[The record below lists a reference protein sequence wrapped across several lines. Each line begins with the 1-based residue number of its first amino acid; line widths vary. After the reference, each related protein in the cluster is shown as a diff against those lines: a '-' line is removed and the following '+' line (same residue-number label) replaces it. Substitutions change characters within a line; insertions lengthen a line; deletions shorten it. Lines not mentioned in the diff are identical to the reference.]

1 MKTIVVM
8 PGGFHPFHAGHYAL
22 YKSAV
27 EAFPGADVYVAATN
41 DQKARPF
48 PFAIKEK
55 LAKIAGVAPGH
66 FVQVSSPFKAA
77 EITSHYNPDQDVLIF
92 VRSEKDRNEQPKPGG
107 MKKDGTASY
116 FQPYTGKGM
125 QPFSKHAYF
134 AYLPTV
140 EFGPGITSATEI
152 RTAWPTLNPTRK
164 TAMVMSLYPA
174 TKQNPQLAAN
184 VVKMMDMGM
193 SGGLNEG
200 FTWTDYNGIG
210 MNERLMIAE
219 TYFTT
224 NRNLFESN
232 DPKNND
238 YFLSLISMS
247 SPLVINKRYIV
258 SVLALISDKV
268 MQLQYPDVVT
278 LLGKSDNK
286 YSVLL
291 SNGATTEFPNKHL
304 SEKMSAATFFFDNVN
319 AYEKFRSVLSLK
331 YDFSLASP
339 DEING
344 NENQSIDEDTS
355 SSSLPDV
362 LYHGGE
368 NLISKFRI
376 PPYGVFFSPHKD
388 WAENYGDAL
397 TTAKVNATKVYV
409 ADSDNW
415 NDPNSFDAK
424 VLDSLFDRDYKTLAV
439 CVKVLMR
446 RGYQALQ
453 TQTDS
458 EMVVAFPGTEI
469 QVIPPDEGVELK
481 FNSNSLNESQIYSYF
496 KKKYSLYESEKFPQR
511 MVSSIKKINET
522 DNHNEIKQFI
532 HRVETF
538 DYPGRIKVGDSLA
551 VLDFEINF
559 AWKEIEGR
567 GFTQTKRITKIS
579 ADSAGI
585 NYIEFEDGDRYPR
598 LAKATF
604 GDKQRPMEFA
614 AYFKKSNDAEHAI
627 TVLGLIVPDTWEY
640 NTSEIQ
646 RGNTSEVDEQFTTN
660 LTTEGN
666 LTEVFDSDSY
676 PLEWEE
682 VNDDEISAYFTTDNG
697 RAGEVLFTIWD
708 YPNHKDVVYLEFAI
722 KGKQNV
728 TGGGDALK
736 IFSTSINATK
746 EFISKN
752 PTNYILFDA
761 EEENRK
767 RLYVRMAKSLET
779 GFELITPEQFVENYS
794 EGQSVLES
802 FGDVFII
809 LQRRGLNQIDEQ
821 FTTNLTTEDYLNE
834 FYDTTGK
841 YSGGGEGDDARRQ
854 RNARKLIAYS
864 EKQGL
869 RPGTVKVGYSSE
881 TGVYQITGLAQRHD
895 TEYDWRFKIDPT
907 SRKFV
912 AVDAT
917 QTDADYA
924 PDTFAPVVF
933 DDELK
938 EFTTNLTTE
947 GDLNE
952 LHSDTLH
959 SYAGKACDSNTKSI
973 RQADW
978 KRTTPDE
985 REKIHQKVLRRCD
998 GIGRALDKDHAK
1010 QENELLK
1017 NIPPHLRK
1025 KLRLPEPYV
1034 DEGSDI
1040 QLSKPIKPFNQVKQ
1054 YPLTALL

>member
-27 EAFPGADVYVAATN
+27 DAFPGADVYVAATN

-55 LAKIAGVAPGH
+55 LAKIAGVAPGR
-66 FVQVSSPFKAA
+66 FVQVTSPFKAA

-107 MKKDGTASY
+107 IKKDGTAAY

-140 EFGPGITSATEI
+140 EFGPGITSATQI
-152 RTAWPTLNPTRK
+152 RNAWPTLNPTRK

-184 VVKMMDMGM
+184 VVKMMDLGM
-193 SGGLNEG
+193 
-200 FTWTDYNGIG
+200 
-210 MNERLMIAE
+210 
-219 TYFTT
+219 
-224 NRNLFESN
+224 
-232 DPKNND
+232 
-238 YFLSLISMS
+238 
-247 SPLVINKRYIV
+247 
-258 SVLALISDKV
+258 
-268 MQLQYPDVVT
+268 
-278 LLGKSDNK
+278 
-286 YSVLL
+286 
-291 SNGATTEFPNKHL
+291 GATSGLT
-304 SEKMSAATFFFDNVN
+304 
-319 AYEKFRSVLSLK
+319 
-331 YDFSLASP
+331 
-339 DEING
+339 
-344 NENQSIDEDTS
+344 EDTS

-424 VLDSLFDRDYKTLAV
+424 VLDALFDRDYKTLAI
-439 CVKVLMR
+439 CIKVLMR

-458 EMVVAFPGTEI
+458 EMVVVFPGTDIHVI
-469 QVIPPDEGVELK
+469 QPDEGVELK

-567 GFTQTKRITKIS
+567 GFTQAKRITKIS

-682 VNDDEISAYFTTDNG
+682 VDDDQRAAYFTTDNG

-722 KGKQNV
+722 KGKRNV

-767 RLYVRMAKSLET
+767 RLYIRMAKSLET
-779 GFELITPEQFVENYS
+779 GFELITPAQFVENYP

-809 LQRRGLNQIDEQ
+809 LQRRGNQPVEES
-821 FTTNLTTEDYLNE
+821 ED
-834 FYDTTGK
+834 
-841 YSGGGEGDDARRQ
+841 
-854 RNARKLIAYS
+854 
-864 EKQGL
+864 
-869 RPGTVKVGYSSE
+869 P
-881 TGVYQITGLAQRHD
+881 
-895 TEYDWRFKIDPT
+895 
-907 SRKFV
+907 
-912 AVDAT
+912 
-917 QTDADYA
+917 
-924 PDTFAPVVF
+924 
-933 DDELK
+933 
-938 EFTTNLTTE
+938 
-947 GDLNE
+947 
-952 LHSDTLH
+952 
-959 SYAGKACDSNTKSI
+959 
-973 RQADW
+973 
-978 KRTTPDE
+978 
-985 REKIHQKVLRRCD
+985 
-998 GIGRALDKDHAK
+998 
-1010 QENELLK
+1010 
-1017 NIPPHLRK
+1017 
-1025 KLRLPEPYV
+1025 
-1034 DEGSDI
+1034 

>member
-107 MKKDGTASY
+107 MKKDGTPSY

-184 VVKMMDMGM
+184 VVKLLDMGM

-286 YSVLL
+286 YTVLL

-368 NLISKFRI
+368 NLISKFKI

-397 TTAKVNATKVYV
+397 TTAKVLATKVYV

-424 VLDSLFDRDYKTLAV
+424 VLDALFDRDYKTLAV
-439 CVKVLMR
+439 CIKVLMR

-767 RLYVRMAKSLET
+767 RLYIRMAKSLET
-779 GFELITPEQFVENYS
+779 GFELITPAQFAENYP
-794 EGQSVLES
+794 EGQSVQES

-809 LQRRGLNQIDEQ
+809 LQRRGNQPVEES
-821 FTTNLTTEDYLNE
+821 ED
-834 FYDTTGK
+834 
-841 YSGGGEGDDARRQ
+841 
-854 RNARKLIAYS
+854 
-864 EKQGL
+864 
-869 RPGTVKVGYSSE
+869 P
-881 TGVYQITGLAQRHD
+881 
-895 TEYDWRFKIDPT
+895 
-907 SRKFV
+907 
-912 AVDAT
+912 
-917 QTDADYA
+917 
-924 PDTFAPVVF
+924 
-933 DDELK
+933 
-938 EFTTNLTTE
+938 
-947 GDLNE
+947 
-952 LHSDTLH
+952 
-959 SYAGKACDSNTKSI
+959 
-973 RQADW
+973 
-978 KRTTPDE
+978 
-985 REKIHQKVLRRCD
+985 
-998 GIGRALDKDHAK
+998 
-1010 QENELLK
+1010 
-1017 NIPPHLRK
+1017 
-1025 KLRLPEPYV
+1025 
-1034 DEGSDI
+1034 

>member
-184 VVKMMDMGM
+184 VVKLLDMGM

-286 YSVLL
+286 YTVLL

-397 TTAKVNATKVYV
+397 TTAKVNTTKVYV

-424 VLDSLFDRDYKTLAV
+424 VLDALFDRDYKTLAV
-439 CVKVLMR
+439 CIKVLMR

-809 LQRRGLNQIDEQ
+809 LQRRGNQPVEES
-821 FTTNLTTEDYLNE
+821 ED
-834 FYDTTGK
+834 
-841 YSGGGEGDDARRQ
+841 
-854 RNARKLIAYS
+854 
-864 EKQGL
+864 
-869 RPGTVKVGYSSE
+869 P
-881 TGVYQITGLAQRHD
+881 
-895 TEYDWRFKIDPT
+895 
-907 SRKFV
+907 
-912 AVDAT
+912 
-917 QTDADYA
+917 
-924 PDTFAPVVF
+924 
-933 DDELK
+933 
-938 EFTTNLTTE
+938 
-947 GDLNE
+947 
-952 LHSDTLH
+952 
-959 SYAGKACDSNTKSI
+959 
-973 RQADW
+973 
-978 KRTTPDE
+978 
-985 REKIHQKVLRRCD
+985 
-998 GIGRALDKDHAK
+998 
-1010 QENELLK
+1010 
-1017 NIPPHLRK
+1017 
-1025 KLRLPEPYV
+1025 
-1034 DEGSDI
+1034 

>member
-107 MKKDGTASY
+107 MKKDGTPSY

-125 QPFSKHAYF
+125 QPFSEHAYF

-152 RTAWPTLNPTRK
+152 RNAWPTLNPTRK

-184 VVKMMDMGM
+184 VVKMMDLGM
-193 SGGLNEG
+193 
-200 FTWTDYNGIG
+200 
-210 MNERLMIAE
+210 
-219 TYFTT
+219 
-224 NRNLFESN
+224 
-232 DPKNND
+232 
-238 YFLSLISMS
+238 
-247 SPLVINKRYIV
+247 
-258 SVLALISDKV
+258 
-268 MQLQYPDVVT
+268 
-278 LLGKSDNK
+278 
-286 YSVLL
+286 
-291 SNGATTEFPNKHL
+291 GATSGLT
-304 SEKMSAATFFFDNVN
+304 
-319 AYEKFRSVLSLK
+319 
-331 YDFSLASP
+331 
-339 DEING
+339 
-344 NENQSIDEDTS
+344 EDTS

-368 NLISKFRI
+368 HLISEFKI

-397 TTAKVNATKVYV
+397 TTAKVNTTKVYV

-424 VLDSLFDRDYKTLAV
+424 VLDALFDRDYKTLAV

-458 EMVVAFPGTEI
+458 EMVVVFPGTEI
-469 QVIPPDEGVELK
+469 QVMQD
-481 FNSNSLNESQIYSYF
+481 
-496 KKKYSLYESEKFPQR
+496 
-511 MVSSIKKINET
+511 
-522 DNHNEIKQFI
+522 
-532 HRVETF
+532 
-538 DYPGRIKVGDSLA
+538 
-551 VLDFEINF
+551 
-559 AWKEIEGR
+559 
-567 GFTQTKRITKIS
+567 
-579 ADSAGI
+579 
-585 NYIEFEDGDRYPR
+585 
-598 LAKATF
+598 
-604 GDKQRPMEFA
+604 
-614 AYFKKSNDAEHAI
+614 
-627 TVLGLIVPDTWEY
+627 
-640 NTSEIQ
+640 
-646 RGNTSEVDEQFTTN
+646 VDEQFTTN

-722 KGKQNV
+722 KGKRNV

-809 LQRRGLNQIDEQ
+809 LQRRGNQPVEES
-821 FTTNLTTEDYLNE
+821 ED
-834 FYDTTGK
+834 
-841 YSGGGEGDDARRQ
+841 
-854 RNARKLIAYS
+854 
-864 EKQGL
+864 
-869 RPGTVKVGYSSE
+869 P
-881 TGVYQITGLAQRHD
+881 
-895 TEYDWRFKIDPT
+895 
-907 SRKFV
+907 
-912 AVDAT
+912 
-917 QTDADYA
+917 
-924 PDTFAPVVF
+924 
-933 DDELK
+933 
-938 EFTTNLTTE
+938 
-947 GDLNE
+947 
-952 LHSDTLH
+952 
-959 SYAGKACDSNTKSI
+959 
-973 RQADW
+973 
-978 KRTTPDE
+978 
-985 REKIHQKVLRRCD
+985 
-998 GIGRALDKDHAK
+998 
-1010 QENELLK
+1010 
-1017 NIPPHLRK
+1017 
-1025 KLRLPEPYV
+1025 
-1034 DEGSDI
+1034 

>member
-1 MKTIVVM
+1 M

-77 EITSHYNPDQDVLIF
+77 EITQHYNPDQDVLIF

-107 MKKDGTASY
+107 MKKDGTPSY

-140 EFGPGITSATEI
+140 EFGPGITGATEI
-152 RTAWPTLNPTRK
+152 RNAWPTLNPTRK

-184 VVKMMDMGM
+184 VVKMMDLGMGGQPEVDE
-193 SGGLNEG
+193 SKEEALQYATQAHAGQTRAGGAPYISHPISVA
-200 FTWTDYNGIG
+200 DSIKQYKKSH
-210 MNERLMIAE
+210 
-219 TYFTT
+219 
-224 NRNLFESN
+224 NL
-232 DPKNND
+232 D
-238 YFLSLISMS
+238 
-247 SPLVINKRYIV
+247 
-258 SVLALISDKV
+258 ALISAALLHDTVEDTDTTHEALHDLFGGLVASLVQELTSDKEKIQQ
-268 MQLQYPDVVT
+268 M
-278 LLGKSDNK
+278 GKAD
-286 YSVLL
+286 YL
-291 SNGATTEFPNKHL
+291 AQ
-304 SEKMSAATFFFDNVN
+304 KMAAMSSYALVIKLADRLDNVQDI
-319 AYEKFRSVLSLK
+319 ATAKTPEWRAKYRAETEKILDYIEKHRALSGTHQKLIELIRNK
-331 YDFSLASP
+331 LG
-339 DEING
+339 EIDSHQG
-344 NENQSIDEDTS
+344 VTEDTS

-368 NLISKFRI
+368 HQISKFRI
-376 PPYGVFFSPHKD
+376 PPYGVFFSPHKE
-388 WAENYGDAL
+388 WAEEYGDAL

-424 VLDSLFDRDYKTLAV
+424 VLDALFDRDYKTLAV
-439 CVKVLMR
+439 CVKVLQA

-458 EMVVAFPGTEI
+458 EMVVVFPGTEI
-469 QVIPPDEGVELK
+469 QVLPPDEGVELK

-567 GFTQTKRITKIS
+567 GFTQAKRITKIS

-660 LTTEGN
+660 LTTEG
-666 LTEVFDSDSY
+666 
-676 PLEWEE
+676 
-682 VNDDEISAYFTTDNG
+682 
-697 RAGEVLFTIWD
+697 
-708 YPNHKDVVYLEFAI
+708 
-722 KGKQNV
+722 
-728 TGGGDALK
+728 
-736 IFSTSINATK
+736 
-746 EFISKN
+746 
-752 PTNYILFDA
+752 
-761 EEENRK
+761 
-767 RLYVRMAKSLET
+767 
-779 GFELITPEQFVENYS
+779 
-794 EGQSVLES
+794 
-802 FGDVFII
+802 
-809 LQRRGLNQIDEQ
+809 
-821 FTTNLTTEDYLNE
+821 
-834 FYDTTGK
+834 
-841 YSGGGEGDDARRQ
+841 
-854 RNARKLIAYS
+854 
-864 EKQGL
+864 
-869 RPGTVKVGYSSE
+869 
-881 TGVYQITGLAQRHD
+881 
-895 TEYDWRFKIDPT
+895 
-907 SRKFV
+907 
-912 AVDAT
+912 
-917 QTDADYA
+917 
-924 PDTFAPVVF
+924 
-933 DDELK
+933 
-938 EFTTNLTTE
+938 
-947 GDLNE
+947 DLNE

-959 SYAGKACDSNTKSI
+959 SYAGKACDRNTKSI

>member
-184 VVKMMDMGM
+184 VVKLLDMGM

-286 YSVLL
+286 YTVLL

-368 NLISKFRI
+368 NLISKFKI

-397 TTAKVNATKVYV
+397 TTAKVLATKVYV

-424 VLDSLFDRDYKTLAV
+424 VLDALFDRDYKTLAV
-439 CVKVLMR
+439 CIKVLMR

-469 QVIPPDEGVELK
+469 QVIQPDEGVELK

-511 MVSSIKKINET
+511 MVSSIKKINGT

-640 NTSEIQ
+640 NTGEIQ

-682 VNDDEISAYFTTDNG
+682 VDDDQRAAYFTTDNG

-722 KGKQNV
+722 KGKRNV

-779 GFELITPEQFVENYS
+779 GFELITPAQFVENYP

-809 LQRRGLNQIDEQ
+809 LQRRGNQPVEES
-821 FTTNLTTEDYLNE
+821 ED
-834 FYDTTGK
+834 
-841 YSGGGEGDDARRQ
+841 
-854 RNARKLIAYS
+854 
-864 EKQGL
+864 
-869 RPGTVKVGYSSE
+869 P
-881 TGVYQITGLAQRHD
+881 
-895 TEYDWRFKIDPT
+895 
-907 SRKFV
+907 
-912 AVDAT
+912 
-917 QTDADYA
+917 
-924 PDTFAPVVF
+924 
-933 DDELK
+933 
-938 EFTTNLTTE
+938 
-947 GDLNE
+947 
-952 LHSDTLH
+952 
-959 SYAGKACDSNTKSI
+959 
-973 RQADW
+973 
-978 KRTTPDE
+978 
-985 REKIHQKVLRRCD
+985 
-998 GIGRALDKDHAK
+998 
-1010 QENELLK
+1010 
-1017 NIPPHLRK
+1017 
-1025 KLRLPEPYV
+1025 
-1034 DEGSDI
+1034 

>member
-1 MKTIVVM
+1 MSTIVVM

-27 EAFPGADVYVAATN
+27 DAFPGADVYVAATN
-41 DQKARPF
+41 DQSERPF
-48 PFAIKEK
+48 PFSIKEK
-55 LAKIAGVAPGH
+55 LAKVAGVAPGH
-66 FVQVSSPFKAA
+66 FIQVKSPFKAE
-77 EITSHYNPDQDVLIF
+77 EITSKYDPNKDVLIF

-107 MKKDGTASY
+107 IKKDGSAAY
-116 FQPYTGKGM
+116 FQPYTGKNL

-134 AYLPTV
+134 EYLPTV
-140 EFGPGITSATEI
+140 EFGPGFQHAKQI
-152 RTAWPTLNPTRK
+152 RGAWPTLNNSRK

-174 TKQNPQLAAN
+174 TKQNPKLAAN
-184 VVKMMDMGM
+184 VVKLLDMGM
-193 SGGLNEG
+193 AGSVVTESTIKNIKEGRLSEPLYWSELDEGLSIEG
-200 FTWTDYNGIG
+200 KMSIIEGYYSTGT
-210 MNERLMIAE
+210 LK
-219 TYFTT
+219 
-224 NRNLFESN
+224 ESN
-232 DPKNND
+232 SEDSMRYFNALHKFSSTLVKNEKYVIAPLILVND
-238 YFLSLISMS
+238 RIMTLDKPDYMQFVGLFDDR
-247 SPLVINKRYIV
+247 LVFNQNGKEKIYP
-258 SVLALISDKV
+258 SDRSKELTV
-268 MQLQYPDVVT
+268 YQIF
-278 LLGKSDNK
+278 
-286 YSVLL
+286 
-291 SNGATTEFPNKHL
+291 AFPTK
-304 SEKMSAATFFFDNVN
+304 KMYD
-319 AYEKFRSVLSLK
+319 KFKTAVSLK
-331 YDFSLASP
+331 FDVILPDIESEDTSLAENRLTEWVDPGAPCATCGAPAGSHRVQFTRKNPKLGFIDPEDEWGDLEMADAEDHQYTPAKGYRPLSP
-339 DEING
+339 DEAGLVGYRTLSGPTPDDIYDRIASVRQRISRVG
-344 NENQSIDEDTS
+344 KGAGKLQVVKEQGAS

-368 NLISKFRI
+368 NLISKFKI

-388 WAENYGDAL
+388 WAENYGTAL

-409 ADSDNW
+409 ADSSNW
-415 NDPNSFDAK
+415 GDPNSFDAK
-424 VLDSLFDRDYKTLAV
+424 VLDALFDRDYKTLAV

-469 QVIPPDEGVELK
+469 QVLPPDEGVELK

-567 GFTQTKRITKIS
+567 GFTQAKRITKIS
-579 ADSAGI
+579 ADGAGI

-604 GDKQRPMEFA
+604 GDKQQPMEFA

-682 VNDDEISAYFTTDNG
+682 VDYDQRAAAFTTDNG

-722 KGKQNV
+722 KGKRNV

-736 IFSTSINATK
+736 IFSTTINATK

-767 RLYVRMAKSLET
+767 RLYIRMAKSLET
-779 GFELITPEQFVENYS
+779 GFELITPAQFAENYP
-794 EGQSVLES
+794 EGQSVQES

-809 LQRRGLNQIDEQ
+809 LQRRGNQPVEES
-821 FTTNLTTEDYLNE
+821 ED
-834 FYDTTGK
+834 
-841 YSGGGEGDDARRQ
+841 
-854 RNARKLIAYS
+854 
-864 EKQGL
+864 
-869 RPGTVKVGYSSE
+869 P
-881 TGVYQITGLAQRHD
+881 
-895 TEYDWRFKIDPT
+895 
-907 SRKFV
+907 
-912 AVDAT
+912 
-917 QTDADYA
+917 
-924 PDTFAPVVF
+924 
-933 DDELK
+933 
-938 EFTTNLTTE
+938 
-947 GDLNE
+947 
-952 LHSDTLH
+952 
-959 SYAGKACDSNTKSI
+959 
-973 RQADW
+973 
-978 KRTTPDE
+978 
-985 REKIHQKVLRRCD
+985 
-998 GIGRALDKDHAK
+998 
-1010 QENELLK
+1010 
-1017 NIPPHLRK
+1017 
-1025 KLRLPEPYV
+1025 
-1034 DEGSDI
+1034 

>member
-77 EITSHYNPDQDVLIF
+77 EITQHYNPDQDVLIF

-107 MKKDGTASY
+107 MKKDGTPSY

-140 EFGPGITSATEI
+140 EFGPGITGATEI
-152 RTAWPTLNPTRK
+152 RNAWPTLNPTRK

-184 VVKMMDMGM
+184 VVKMMDLGMGGQPEVDE
-193 SGGLNEG
+193 SKEEALQYATQAHAGQTRAGGAPYISHPISVA
-200 FTWTDYNGIG
+200 DSIKQYKKSH
-210 MNERLMIAE
+210 
-219 TYFTT
+219 
-224 NRNLFESN
+224 NL
-232 DPKNND
+232 D
-238 YFLSLISMS
+238 
-247 SPLVINKRYIV
+247 
-258 SVLALISDKV
+258 ALISAALLHDTVEDTDTTHEALHDLFGGLVASLVQELTSDKEKIQQ
-268 MQLQYPDVVT
+268 M
-278 LLGKSDNK
+278 GKAD
-286 YSVLL
+286 YL
-291 SNGATTEFPNKHL
+291 AQ
-304 SEKMSAATFFFDNVN
+304 KMAAMSSYALVIKLADRLDNVQDI
-319 AYEKFRSVLSLK
+319 ATAKTPEWRAKYRAETEKILDYIEKHRALSGTHQKLIELIRNK
-331 YDFSLASP
+331 LG
-339 DEING
+339 EIDSHQG
-344 NENQSIDEDTS
+344 VTEDTS

-368 NLISKFRI
+368 HQISKFRI
-376 PPYGVFFSPHKD
+376 PPYGVFFSPHKE
-388 WAENYGDAL
+388 WAEEYGDAL

-424 VLDSLFDRDYKTLAV
+424 VLDALFDRDYKTLAV
-439 CVKVLMR
+439 CVKVLQA

-458 EMVVAFPGTEI
+458 EMVVVFPGTEI
-469 QVIPPDEGVELK
+469 QVLPPDEGVELK

-567 GFTQTKRITKIS
+567 GFTQAKRITKIS

-660 LTTEGN
+660 LTTEG
-666 LTEVFDSDSY
+666 
-676 PLEWEE
+676 
-682 VNDDEISAYFTTDNG
+682 
-697 RAGEVLFTIWD
+697 
-708 YPNHKDVVYLEFAI
+708 
-722 KGKQNV
+722 
-728 TGGGDALK
+728 
-736 IFSTSINATK
+736 
-746 EFISKN
+746 
-752 PTNYILFDA
+752 
-761 EEENRK
+761 
-767 RLYVRMAKSLET
+767 
-779 GFELITPEQFVENYS
+779 
-794 EGQSVLES
+794 
-802 FGDVFII
+802 
-809 LQRRGLNQIDEQ
+809 
-821 FTTNLTTEDYLNE
+821 
-834 FYDTTGK
+834 
-841 YSGGGEGDDARRQ
+841 
-854 RNARKLIAYS
+854 
-864 EKQGL
+864 
-869 RPGTVKVGYSSE
+869 
-881 TGVYQITGLAQRHD
+881 
-895 TEYDWRFKIDPT
+895 
-907 SRKFV
+907 
-912 AVDAT
+912 
-917 QTDADYA
+917 
-924 PDTFAPVVF
+924 
-933 DDELK
+933 
-938 EFTTNLTTE
+938 
-947 GDLNE
+947 DLNE

-959 SYAGKACDSNTKSI
+959 SYAGKACDRNTKSI

>member
-77 EITSHYNPDQDVLIF
+77 EITQHYNPDQDVLIF

-107 MKKDGTASY
+107 MKKDGTPSY

-140 EFGPGITSATEI
+140 EFGPGITGATEI
-152 RTAWPTLNPTRK
+152 RNAWPTLNPTRK

-184 VVKMMDMGM
+184 VVKMMDLGMGGQPEVDE
-193 SGGLNEG
+193 SKEEALQYATQAHAGQTRAGGAP
-200 FTWTDYNGIG
+200 YNSHPISVADS
-210 MNERLMIAE
+210 IKQ
-219 TYFTT
+219 YKKSH
-224 NRNLFESN
+224 NL
-232 DPKNND
+232 D
-238 YFLSLISMS
+238 
-247 SPLVINKRYIV
+247 
-258 SVLALISDKV
+258 ALISAALLHDTVEDTDTTHEALHDLFGGLVASLVQELTSDKEKIQQ
-268 MQLQYPDVVT
+268 M
-278 LLGKSDNK
+278 GKAD
-286 YSVLL
+286 YL
-291 SNGATTEFPNKHL
+291 AQ
-304 SEKMSAATFFFDNVN
+304 KMAAMSSYALVIKLADRLDNVQDI
-319 AYEKFRSVLSLK
+319 ATAKTPEWRAKYRAETEKILDYIEKHRALSGTHQKLIELIRNK
-331 YDFSLASP
+331 LG
-339 DEING
+339 EIDSHQG
-344 NENQSIDEDTS
+344 VTEDTS

-368 NLISKFRI
+368 HQISKFRI
-376 PPYGVFFSPHKD
+376 PPYGVFFSPHKE
-388 WAENYGDAL
+388 WAEEYGDAL

-424 VLDSLFDRDYKTLAV
+424 VLDALFDRDYKTLAV
-439 CVKVLMR
+439 CVKVLQA

-458 EMVVAFPGTEI
+458 EMVVVFPGTEI
-469 QVIPPDEGVELK
+469 QVLPPDEGVELK

-567 GFTQTKRITKIS
+567 GFTQAKRITKIS

-660 LTTEGN
+660 LTTEG
-666 LTEVFDSDSY
+666 
-676 PLEWEE
+676 
-682 VNDDEISAYFTTDNG
+682 
-697 RAGEVLFTIWD
+697 
-708 YPNHKDVVYLEFAI
+708 
-722 KGKQNV
+722 
-728 TGGGDALK
+728 
-736 IFSTSINATK
+736 
-746 EFISKN
+746 
-752 PTNYILFDA
+752 
-761 EEENRK
+761 
-767 RLYVRMAKSLET
+767 
-779 GFELITPEQFVENYS
+779 
-794 EGQSVLES
+794 
-802 FGDVFII
+802 
-809 LQRRGLNQIDEQ
+809 
-821 FTTNLTTEDYLNE
+821 
-834 FYDTTGK
+834 
-841 YSGGGEGDDARRQ
+841 
-854 RNARKLIAYS
+854 
-864 EKQGL
+864 
-869 RPGTVKVGYSSE
+869 
-881 TGVYQITGLAQRHD
+881 
-895 TEYDWRFKIDPT
+895 
-907 SRKFV
+907 
-912 AVDAT
+912 
-917 QTDADYA
+917 
-924 PDTFAPVVF
+924 
-933 DDELK
+933 
-938 EFTTNLTTE
+938 
-947 GDLNE
+947 DLNE

-959 SYAGKACDSNTKSI
+959 SYAGKACDRNTKSI

>member
-1 MKTIVVM
+1 MSTIVVM

-22 YKSAV
+22 YKSAID
-27 EAFPGADVYVAATN
+27 AFPGADVYVAATN
-41 DQKARPF
+41 DQSERPF
-48 PFAIKEK
+48 PFSIKEK
-55 LAKIAGVAPGH
+55 LAKVAGVAPGH
-66 FVQVSSPFKAA
+66 FIQVKSPFKAE
-77 EITSHYNPDQDVLIF
+77 EITSKYDPNKDVLIF

-107 MKKDGTASY
+107 IKKDGTPSY

-125 QPFSKHAYF
+125 QPFSEHAYF

-152 RTAWPTLNPTRK
+152 RNAWPTLNPTRK

-184 VVKMMDMGM
+184 VVKMMDLGM
-193 SGGLNEG
+193 
-200 FTWTDYNGIG
+200 
-210 MNERLMIAE
+210 
-219 TYFTT
+219 
-224 NRNLFESN
+224 
-232 DPKNND
+232 
-238 YFLSLISMS
+238 
-247 SPLVINKRYIV
+247 
-258 SVLALISDKV
+258 
-268 MQLQYPDVVT
+268 
-278 LLGKSDNK
+278 
-286 YSVLL
+286 
-291 SNGATTEFPNKHL
+291 GATSGLT
-304 SEKMSAATFFFDNVN
+304 
-319 AYEKFRSVLSLK
+319 
-331 YDFSLASP
+331 
-339 DEING
+339 
-344 NENQSIDEDTS
+344 EDTS

-368 NLISKFRI
+368 HLISEFKI

-397 TTAKVNATKVYV
+397 TTAKVNTTKVYV

-424 VLDSLFDRDYKTLAV
+424 VLDALFDRDYKTLAV

-458 EMVVAFPGTEI
+458 EMVVVFPGTEI
-469 QVIPPDEGVELK
+469 QVMQD
-481 FNSNSLNESQIYSYF
+481 
-496 KKKYSLYESEKFPQR
+496 
-511 MVSSIKKINET
+511 
-522 DNHNEIKQFI
+522 
-532 HRVETF
+532 
-538 DYPGRIKVGDSLA
+538 
-551 VLDFEINF
+551 
-559 AWKEIEGR
+559 
-567 GFTQTKRITKIS
+567 
-579 ADSAGI
+579 
-585 NYIEFEDGDRYPR
+585 
-598 LAKATF
+598 
-604 GDKQRPMEFA
+604 
-614 AYFKKSNDAEHAI
+614 
-627 TVLGLIVPDTWEY
+627 
-640 NTSEIQ
+640 
-646 RGNTSEVDEQFTTN
+646 VDEQFTTN

-736 IFSTSINATK
+736 IFSTTINATK

-767 RLYVRMAKSLET
+767 RLYIRMAKSLET
-779 GFELITPEQFVENYS
+779 GFELITPAQFAENYP
-794 EGQSVLES
+794 EGQSVQES

>member
-1 MKTIVVM
+1 MKTIVIQ
-8 PGGFHPFHAGHYAL
+8 PGGYHPFHAGHYAL

-107 MKKDGTASY
+107 MKKDGTPSY

-152 RTAWPTLNPTRK
+152 RNAWPTLNPTRK

-184 VVKMMDMGM
+184 VVKMMDLGMGGQPEVDE
-193 SGGLNEG
+193 SKEEALQYATQAHAGQTRAGGAPYISHPISVADSIKQY
-200 FTWTDYNGIG
+200 TKSH
-210 MNERLMIAE
+210 
-219 TYFTT
+219 
-224 NRNLFESN
+224 NL
-232 DPKNND
+232 D
-238 YFLSLISMS
+238 
-247 SPLVINKRYIV
+247 
-258 SVLALISDKV
+258 ALISAALLHDTVEDTDTTHEALHDLFGGLVASLVQELTSDKEKIQQ
-268 MQLQYPDVVT
+268 M
-278 LLGKSDNK
+278 GKAD
-286 YSVLL
+286 YL
-291 SNGATTEFPNKHL
+291 AQ
-304 SEKMSAATFFFDNVN
+304 KMAAMSSYALVIKLADRLDNVQDI
-319 AYEKFRSVLSLK
+319 ATAKTPEWRAKYRAETEKILDYIEKHRALSGTHQKLIELIRNK
-331 YDFSLASP
+331 LG
-339 DEING
+339 EIDRHQG
-344 NENQSIDEDTS
+344 VTEDTS

-368 NLISKFRI
+368 HQISKFRI

-397 TTAKVNATKVYV
+397 TKARVNATKVYV

-424 VLDSLFDRDYKTLAV
+424 VLDALFDRDYKTLAV

-458 EMVVAFPGTEI
+458 EMVVVFPGTAI
-469 QVIPPDEGVELK
+469 QVIHD
-481 FNSNSLNESQIYSYF
+481 
-496 KKKYSLYESEKFPQR
+496 
-511 MVSSIKKINET
+511 
-522 DNHNEIKQFI
+522 
-532 HRVETF
+532 
-538 DYPGRIKVGDSLA
+538 
-551 VLDFEINF
+551 
-559 AWKEIEGR
+559 
-567 GFTQTKRITKIS
+567 
-579 ADSAGI
+579 
-585 NYIEFEDGDRYPR
+585 
-598 LAKATF
+598 
-604 GDKQRPMEFA
+604 
-614 AYFKKSNDAEHAI
+614 
-627 TVLGLIVPDTWEY
+627 
-640 NTSEIQ
+640 
-646 RGNTSEVDEQFTTN
+646 VDEQFTTN

-666 LTEVFDSDSY
+666 
-676 PLEWEE
+676 
-682 VNDDEISAYFTTDNG
+682 
-697 RAGEVLFTIWD
+697 
-708 YPNHKDVVYLEFAI
+708 
-722 KGKQNV
+722 
-728 TGGGDALK
+728 
-736 IFSTSINATK
+736 
-746 EFISKN
+746 
-752 PTNYILFDA
+752 
-761 EEENRK
+761 
-767 RLYVRMAKSLET
+767 
-779 GFELITPEQFVENYS
+779 
-794 EGQSVLES
+794 
-802 FGDVFII
+802 
-809 LQRRGLNQIDEQ
+809 
-821 FTTNLTTEDYLNE
+821 LNE

-854 RNARKLIAYS
+854 RNARKLIAYG

-947 GDLNE
+947 DEQGNVSDQNLANIDPEDHGDEEGGFVKN
-952 LHSDTLH
+952 
-959 SYAGKACDSNTKSI
+959 
-973 RQADW
+973 Q
-978 KRTTPDE
+978 
-985 REKIHQKVLRRCD
+985 IHTMLRVLTHLEHA
-998 GIGRALDKDHAK
+998 IGD
-1010 QENELLK
+1010 QED
-1017 NIPPHLRK
+1017 
-1025 KLRLPEPYV
+1025 LPEWV
-1034 DEGSDI
+1034 EMKISQAQEMIVGVMDFMISDKEQDI
-1040 QLSKPIKPFNQVKQ
+1040 EADTGEESLMKEEDSQLSKPIKPFNQVKQ